1 MKSPFDTL
9 FGPVVEDINCPP
21 NTVYLFSPRY
31 KTVPVGT
38 GEPPNWKEV
47 IDWEA
52 TAKASAVIYNIGD
65 AKK

>member
-1 MKSPFDTL
+1 MSIPSY
-9 FGPVVEDINCPP
+9 FGNIIVDENAPKDAI
-21 NTVYLFSPRY
+21 YLFDPKY
-31 KTVPVGT
+31 KSVPVGE